1 MLHIQGRGFFHLGSL
16 VYISVQSP
24 GGIFL
29 SFLKQKKCTEA
40 NHSQNQKQNVEVKWK
55 SDDISMWYVIVK
67 TKNTCNWIVWQPHH
81 SAPFK
86 LPIQVRNENQ
96 IQNCILCPTFWILV
110 HVSLYMYI
118 YILKFF
124 LCSRQ
129 TYQLQCLVSE
139 TVVYIIEGHQIISQH
154 HVLGN
159 GSIVEWGNR
168 RL

>member
-55 SDDISMWYVIVK
+55 SDDISVWYVIVK
-67 TKNTCNWIVWQPHH
+67 TKNTCNWIVWQPYH

-96 IQNCILCPTFWILV
+96 IQNCILCPHLLNTCIFI
-110 HVSLYMYI
+110 HVYLYFKI
-118 YILKFF
+118 FF
-124 LCSRQ
+124 MFSPDLPTAMSGFRDCGLYYWRTSNHQSASCSGQ
-129 TYQLQCLVSE
+129 W
-139 TVVYIIEGHQIISQH
+139 QH
-154 HVLGN
+154 CWMR
-159 GSIVEWGNR
+159 E
-168 RL
+168 